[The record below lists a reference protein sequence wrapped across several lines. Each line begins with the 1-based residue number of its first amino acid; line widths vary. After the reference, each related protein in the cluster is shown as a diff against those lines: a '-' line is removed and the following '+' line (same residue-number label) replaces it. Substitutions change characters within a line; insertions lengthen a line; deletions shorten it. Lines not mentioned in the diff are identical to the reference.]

1 MLPLIWRPEALDD
14 LDHTIDYIEER
25 NPSAAE
31 RLGHAIR
38 HTAERLPDHPY
49 MYRPGRVPGTREA
62 VIHPNYV
69 LVYRITADAIEI
81 LALLHTRQQY
91 P

>member
-14 LDHTIDYIEER
+14 LDRTIDYIEER
-25 NPSAAE
+25 NPAAAG
-31 RLGHAIR
+31 RLGNAIR
-38 HTAERLPDHPY
+38 HTADRLPDHPY

-62 VIHPNYV
+62 VVHPNYV
-69 LVYRITADAIEI
+69 LVYRITVDAIEI